1 MRLSMVMA
9 MDRNQLIGK
18 DDALPWHLPAEL
30 AYFKSVTM
38 GKVLIM
44 GRKTYASIGKPLPG
58 RISVVVSSS
67 GVLDTAEN
75 ADYIADGK
83 LYLCSSL
90 DDAIAQARLLIERRE
105 ENSSAVQLTH
115 DEAAIIGG
123 AQLCEAAM
131 AMTDRLYL
139 TVIDAEFD
147 GDTWLKSFREQ
158 DWNEISVN
166 NVSIDDYDIAYRV
179 LERVV

>member
-1 MRLSMVMA
+1 

-18 DDALPWHLPAEL
+18 DNALPWHLPAEL

-75 ADYIADGK
+75 AEYIADGK

-90 DDAIAQARLLIERRE
+90 EDAIAQAQLLIDSRE

-139 TVIDAEFD
+139 TVIDDDFE
-147 GDTWLKSFREQ
+147 GDTWLESFDED
-158 DWNEISVN
+158 DWQEESVRH
-166 NVSIDDYDIAYRV
+166 VRIEDYDVAYRV
-179 LERVV
+179 LERAL